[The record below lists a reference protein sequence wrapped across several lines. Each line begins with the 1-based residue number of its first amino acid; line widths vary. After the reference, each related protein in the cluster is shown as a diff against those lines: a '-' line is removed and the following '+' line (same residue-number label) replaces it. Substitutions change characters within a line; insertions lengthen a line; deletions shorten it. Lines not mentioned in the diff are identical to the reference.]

1 MEQDNSVLL
10 KLHIGEEL
18 HRQLIAHC
26 DRLDI
31 SLEQAVRKI
40 LTKEMEAYEDLCEE
54 PVSLDNLEWTAL
66 IPYARK
72 LRIGLQFNI
81 YDLVIR
87 LHSARGLT
95 TTKIPG
101 FWHSAFAKWARRNN
115 EFKVIPAKNGNLFE
129 RISDV
134 QAPLPKGRKKPT
146 KEPGT
151 LRRYTQSEL
160 QDVVRAMALE
170 WRVGESFRVD
180 YLLARVD
187 RARKPHSIG
196 YNFYSRFNLWAHD
209 VGLFVETIGTTP
221 RSKSFYRKSVNTSE
235 QNGEQPK

>member
-1 MEQDNSVLL
+1 MEDEKTVLL

-18 HRQLIAHC
+18 HRQLIEHC
-26 DRLDI
+26 DRI
-31 SLEQAVRKI
+31 GESLERGVRKI
-40 LTKEMEAYEDLCEE
+40 LTSEMEAYEDLCEE
-54 PVSLDNLEWTAL
+54 PVSPDNLEWTAL
-66 IPYARK
+66 IPHARN

-81 YDLVIR
+81 FDLVVR
-87 LHSARGLT
+87 LHTARGLT

-101 FWHSAFAKWARRNN
+101 FWHSAFAKWVRRHN
-115 EFKVIPAKNGNLFE
+115 EFKIIPAKNGNLFE
-129 RISDV
+129 RISDE

-170 WRVGESFRVD
+170 WQAGETFRVD

-187 RARKPHSIG
+187 KARKPHTIG
-196 YNFYSRFNLWAHD
+196 YSFYSKFNLWAHD

-221 RSKSFYRKSVNTSE
+221 RSKSFYRKTVNTSE
-235 QNGEQPK
+235 QQ